1 MKHGDDIAMLMVR
14 SGRSRRVRA
23 DRGRGG
29 WRAGALRRNRGR
41 YAGGYFWWYAAED
54 ALHPGALLGKDLRA
68 AFRSEAAV
76 LG

>member
-1 MKHGDDIAMLMVR
+1 MTMMR
-14 SGRSRRVRA
+14 SGRRVA
-23 DRGRGG
+23 AAACALAV
-29 WRAGALRRNRGR
+29 AGATA
-41 YAGGYFWWYAAED
+41 AGGYFWWYAAED